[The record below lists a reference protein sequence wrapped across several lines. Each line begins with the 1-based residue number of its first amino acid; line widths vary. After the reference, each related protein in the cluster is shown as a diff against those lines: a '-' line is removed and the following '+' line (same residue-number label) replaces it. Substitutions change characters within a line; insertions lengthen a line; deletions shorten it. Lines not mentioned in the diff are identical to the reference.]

1 MTSAKRRLVRQPSTL
16 LKASTLLVLTLP
28 SNAFLVYPMHS
39 QHIIAVKR
47 LQMSNNDRIT
57 PVSCEN
63 SMEDVPGING
73 SSSNNTTSPSVPFPR
88 SAYHLSRDEEEISH
102 HFVSFINHFDEPYTH
117 VSRLIEPR
125 RYARSGQFDGQ
136 QVTSVPPTIDD
147 LAGPPSSFGPLA
159 KLLA

>member
-1 MTSAKRRLVRQPSTL
+1 MKSAKRRLVHQPSTL
-16 LKASTLLVLTLP
+16 VKASALLALP
-28 SNAFLVYPMHS
+28 SNAFLVYPIHS
-39 QHIIAVKR
+39 RHIIAVKR
-47 LQMSNNDRIT
+47 LQMSNNNRIT

-73 SSSNNTTSPSVPFPR
+73 ASSNNTTSPSVPFPR